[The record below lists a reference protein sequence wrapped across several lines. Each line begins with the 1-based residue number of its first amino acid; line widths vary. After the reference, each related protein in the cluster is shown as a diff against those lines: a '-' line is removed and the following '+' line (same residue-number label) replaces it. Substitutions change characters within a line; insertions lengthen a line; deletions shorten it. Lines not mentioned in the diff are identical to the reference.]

1 MLIKQRQSIC
11 LFLFIYLKLSIMS
24 KKVPFILFIIQQA
37 KFLYTITYW
46 VCFQIILTKASCE
59 RSRQL
64 RTAVTI
70 SENGGFSSRMTE
82 RKLLNIGGKFVI
94 MGL

>member
-1 MLIKQRQSIC
+1 
-11 LFLFIYLKLSIMS
+11 MS

-37 KFLYTITYW
+37 KFLYTIIYW

-70 SENGGFSSRMTE
+70 SENGGFTSRMTE